1 MSKITNLLA
10 LAAIG
15 IFEAHNAI
23 DEIYITADGQ
33 GFTDEEKAKDH
44 ARYHKDQ
51 TIKHFE
57 RGFEAGYQKEAE
69 SIEKLKAKIAS
80 AVGDKFTVLEK
91 DDTERQNLVE
101 QYTEL
106 FGNKPNHMMGIEKL
120 KTKIADKKAEL
131 EAAKKVEVPVVED
144 VKKSSEEE
152 TVNK

>member
-51 TIKHFE
+51 SIKHFE
-57 RGFEAGYQKEAE
+57 RGFEENYQDKE
-69 SIEKLKAKIAS
+69 
-80 AVGDKFTVLEK
+80 VQK
-91 DDTERQNLVE
+91 DDSKGKTPEDDAERQNLVE
-101 QYTEL
+101 EYTEL
-106 FGNKPNHMMGIEKL
+106 FGKKPNHMTGVEKL
-120 KTKIADKKAEL
+120 KTAIADKKAEL
-131 EAAKKVEVPVVED
+131 ETAKNADQGASTED
-144 VKKSSEEE
+144 L
-152 TVNK
+152 NKD